1 MLARTIEEAL
11 APITNGCVLAVPRE
25 PSGVAMEATRALI
38 RRGVKDLHLITLPT
52 SSLQADLLIGAGAV
66 AGIETSAVS
75 LGELG
80 PAPRFTAAAVAG
92 TISIKDATCP
102 ALHAA
107 FQAAEKGV
115 PFMPLRG
122 LIGSDVLAR
131 RPDWKVVSN
140 PFADDDPIVLLPAI
154 KPDVA
159 LFHAAMADR
168 DGNVW
173 IGRDRELAVM
183 AHAAASTVV
192 TVEKVFEGNL
202 LDDSRL
208 APGALSGF
216 YVESVA
222 LAPQGAWP
230 LALAGHYTADR
241 AHLQEYARLA
251 ASPEGFAR
259 YLDRYVLAQRM
270 APPAVTR
277 GLDPRVHLS
286 SQGDGLPGQARQ

>member
-1 MLARTIEEAL
+1 
-11 APITNGCVLAVPRE
+11 
-25 PSGVAMEATRALI
+25 
-38 RRGVKDLHLITLPT
+38 
-52 SSLQADLLIGAGAV
+52 
-66 AGIETSAVS
+66 
-75 LGELG
+75 
-80 PAPRFTAAAVAG
+80 
-92 TISIKDATCP
+92 
-102 ALHAA
+102 
-107 FQAAEKGV
+107 
-115 PFMPLRG
+115 MPLRG